1 MERIKENEMGT
12 IKVFVSLSVFLL
24 GITFSLGESH
34 TLLGAEKVKQFLVDK
49 HGEKG
54 VECNG
59 CHQENPPQTA
69 VPTAV
74 CLQCHGGTYEELAGR
89 TKVNP
94 NPHLSH
100 LGDLPCESCHH
111 SHKESENKC
120 GGCHDFDFKV
130 P

>member
-1 MERIKENEMGT
+1 MCPVKT
-12 IKVFVSLSVFLL
+12 FVGLLVFLL
-24 GITFSLGESH
+24 GITFFIGESH
-34 TLLGAEKVKQFLVDK
+34 TLFGAEKANQFLGDK

-54 VECNG
+54 IECNS
-59 CHQENPPQTA
+59 CHKENTPQTA

-74 CLQCHGGTYEELAGR
+74 CLQCHGGTYEKLADR
-89 TKVNP
+89 TRANP

-100 LGDLPCESCHH
+100 LENLACESCHH